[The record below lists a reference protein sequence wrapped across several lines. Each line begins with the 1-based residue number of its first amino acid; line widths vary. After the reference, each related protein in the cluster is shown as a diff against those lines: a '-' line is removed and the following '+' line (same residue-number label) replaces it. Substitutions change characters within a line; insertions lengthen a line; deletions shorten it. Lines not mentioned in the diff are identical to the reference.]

1 MTRREILPKP
11 PLGMIDHRFQR
22 PGLGKEVARVRNDLQ
37 RLGPSQSGHRV
48 LIEVN
53 NAEIVAAYD
62 QKGWRTNLIECLA
75 GKIGAPA
82 PRDHRA
88 DAARKPRRCNKRGRR
103 SGAGAEEPKRELC
116 DRRLT
121 VEPKDDINKP
131 AGQQA
136 NIEHVDTIDFLCR
149 R

>member
-1 MTRREILPKP
+1 
-11 PLGMIDHRFQR
+11 MIDHRFQC
-22 PGLGKEVARVRNDLQ
+22 PGLGKEMACVRNNLE
-37 RLGPSQSGHRV
+37 RLGPPQSGHRV
-48 LIEVN
+48 LIKVN
-53 NAEIVAAYD
+53 NAEIVAADD
-62 QKGWRTNLIECLA
+62 QKGWRMYLIKCLA

-88 DAARKPRRCNKRGRR
+88 DPERKPRRRNKRGRR

-121 VEPKDDINKP
+121 VEPEDDINKP

-136 NIEHVDTIDFLCR
+136 NIEHVGTIDFLCR